1 MQHVPQGETRELELL
16 PFEDA
21 LRQALEPAP
30 DYDVTR
36 WLYVPKVY
44 GEYRYVLGTRGKH
57 PLICMGINP
66 STAIPDRL
74 DNTLKS
80 VERIALANGFDS
92 FLMFNVYA
100 QRATDP
106 DAMELRCNER
116 LHRENLRAFQYL
128 LSLHPQPASGP
139 PGAPSLKS
147 GTTWPPAWPTKLPW
161 AGPSAPGGS
170 RRDRFPKK
178 ATPTTLCTSV
188 KTPLWIP
195 ST

>member
-1 MQHVPQGETRELELL
+1 MVPAERVGSPGASLARSRRLPLVSRSARRYPIRRFLCNTFPKVKPGELELL

-80 VERIALANGFDS
+80 VERIAL
-92 FLMFNVYA
+92 
-100 QRATDP
+100 QT
-106 DAMELRCNER
+106 
-116 LHRENLRAFQYL
+116 
-128 LSLHPQPASGP
+128 AST
-139 PGAPSLKS
+139 AS
-147 GTTWPPAWPTKLPW
+147 
-161 AGPSAPGGS
+161 
-170 RRDRFPKK
+170 
-178 ATPTTLCTSV
+178 
-188 KTPLWIP
+188 
-195 ST
+195 